1 MHSGETGNGKLVQ
14 ARQRRRD
21 VWPCRDI
28 AQALLQCEDFFAA
41 VLVCHC
47 FALAAVRTQVGTKEG
62 AAMRLIE
69 QNSVPVVGKVR
80 GLEHLQA
87 MRTEFNNPLIR
98 DSPGWP

>member
-1 MHSGETGNGKLVQ
+1 MHSGEASNGELVQ

-21 VWPCRDI
+21 VWPCRDV
-28 AQALLQCEDFFAA
+28 AQALLQCENFLAT
-41 VLVCHC
+41 VLVCYC
-47 FALAAVRTQVGTKEG
+47 FALAAMRTQVGTKEG

-80 GLEHLQA
+80 SLEHLQA
-87 MRTEFNNPLIR
+87 MRAEVNDPLIR